1 MKAQKPQQGVALV
14 IVLWV
19 TMLITITT
27 GAFTVL
33 ARTENLQA
41 HQLLSGTR
49 ARYAAE
55 AGMNL
60 AIMKVRDPN
69 ELTRLIPDG
78 RSYFWEFEGMQLE
91 IQMVDERGKINLNS
105 VNELVLI
112 NWLVAMGLEDQQ
124 VAEVSDAIL
133 DWLDPDDFTRAYG
146 AEYDDYDSAGLPY
159 GPSNAPFVILEE
171 LQQVL
176 GVNHELFKKLE
187 PALSL
192 HSSGRGV
199 DPMFAPYEALLSIPG
214 MTPELAQETV
224 QLRNTTEPGTEP
236 LIQLPDGTT
245 VSASSIGNIHT
256 VTVKA
261 TAQNGIWEQIEAT
274 VAFGSQTGERPYEIL
289 RWREGVRG

>member
-91 IQMVDERGKINLNS
+91 IKMVDERGKINLNS

-146 AEYDDYDSAGLPY
+146 AEYDDYDAAGLPY

-245 VSASSIGNIHT
+245 VTASTIGNIHT

-261 TAQNGIWEQIEAT
+261 TAPNGIWEQIEAT

>member
-1 MKAQKPQQGVALV
+1 VKAQKPQQGVALV

-91 IQMVDERGKINLNS
+91 IKMVDERGKINLNS

-146 AEYDDYDSAGLPY
+146 AEYDDYDAAGLPY

-245 VSASSIGNIHT
+245 VTASTIGNIHT

-261 TAQNGIWEQIEAT
+261 TAPNGIWEQIEAT